1 MELESQADTID
12 TRLGSGSKH
21 DEASKHDGT
30 SSGEKASKH
39 DGTSSGEAKGVV
51 ATVAGG
57 HLSVFK
63 TVSDSDN
70 RKPKGHIGI
79 A

>member
-1 MELESQADTID
+1 MELESLADTID

-21 DEASKHDGT
+21 DE
-30 SSGEKASKH
+30 ASKH

-63 TVSDSDN
+63 TVSDPDN
-70 RKPKGHIGI
+70 RNPEGHIGV